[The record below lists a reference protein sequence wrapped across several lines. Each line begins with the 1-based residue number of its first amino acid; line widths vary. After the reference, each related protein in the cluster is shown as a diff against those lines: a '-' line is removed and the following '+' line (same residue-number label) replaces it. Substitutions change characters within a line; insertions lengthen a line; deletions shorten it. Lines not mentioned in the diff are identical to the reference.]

1 MFLDL
6 RVNTYEW
13 VIPQVEEQK
22 YGRKNI
28 QLPCLGVVPI
38 YNLIICFTSFV
49 LLCVF
54 IT

>member
-13 VIPQVEEQK
+13 VITQVEEQK
-22 YGRKNI
+22 SGRKNI
-28 QLPCLGVVPI
+28 QLLCLEVVPI
-38 YNLIICFTSFV
+38 YTLIVCFKSFV

-54 IT
+54 ST

>member
-22 YGRKNI
+22 SGRKKILNYS
-28 QLPCLGVVPI
+28 V
-38 YNLIICFTSFV
+38 
-49 LLCVF
+49 
-54 IT
+54 